1 MWYNLFGAFIN
12 RPRMKHDMTTFNS
25 FVTEA
30 IETNGDFDMMQLV
43 LAKLIVAAMYDR
55 QIVEAATKILNEK

>member
-1 MWYNLFGAFIN
+1 MCYNPLGAFIN
-12 RPRMKHDMTTFNS
+12 RPRMKHNMGTFNS

-43 LAKLIVAAMYDR
+43 LAKFVVAAMYDR
-55 QIVEAATKILNEK
+55 QIVDAATKILNEK

>member
-1 MWYNLFGAFIN
+1 MS
-12 RPRMKHDMTTFNS
+12 TFNF

-43 LAKLIVAAMYDR
+43 LAKLIVAAMYDK